1 MFERQGRI
9 RVVCN
14 QITIIFQLRGR
25 KEEILSIKI
34 KELPEVERPYE
45 KLELYGEKSLSNA
58 ELLAIII
65 KNGTK
70 EYTSVDIANQILKLN
85 KNEDKGDLNFLRD
98 LSLEELKNLKG
109 IGRVKA
115 IQIKAMCELSTR
127 MNKPSNYRKVQIKGP
142 NDVACLLMNDLRF
155 EKKEIVK
162 VIIMNN
168 KNVILKILD
177 VGIGSSNFS
186 NVNIKYIL
194 SEAIKM
200 NAPRIILVHNHPS
213 GDPTPSKKDFE
224 VTERLKN
231 AAELL
236 TIELLDHIIIGNMK
250 YESIIQSKTRQN
262 NG

>member
-1 MFERQGRI
+1 MA
-9 RVVCN
+9 
-14 QITIIFQLRGR
+14 
-25 KEEILSIKI
+25 IKI
-34 KELPEVERPYE
+34 KELPEIERPYE

-65 KNGTK
+65 KTGTK
-70 EYTSVDIANQILKLN
+70 ECTSVDIANQVLKLN
-85 KNEDKGDLNFLRD
+85 QNEDKGDLNFLKD

-115 IQIKAMCELSTR
+115 IQIKAICELSTR
-127 MNKPSNYRKVQIKGP
+127 MNKPSNYRKIQIKKSS
-142 NDVACLLMNDLRF
+142 DVADLFMDELRF

-162 VIIMNN
+162 ALIINN

-177 VGIGSSNFS
+177 VGIGDSNFAS
-186 NVNIKYIL
+186 FNIKYIL
-194 SEAIKM
+194 SEAVKM
-200 NAPRIILVHNHPS
+200 NAPRMILVHNHPS

-224 VTERLKN
+224 VTERLKK

-250 YESIIQSKTRQN
+250 YTSIMQYQKR
-262 NG
+262 